1 MQIFFIFYFHF
12 SIRRISNHIHL
23 YICTYIYICIW
34 HKKKRKGVAYCYFV
48 LFAGL
53 FVSFSYKRRK
63 EELPLSGWRKL
74 NNWSWHNTQQG
85 VQDLCLN
92 SISRFF
98 GRLLAVYGWG
108 EGGERQNTQIQIHI
122 LRLEA
127 TSSLDIFIRTSVCMN
142 LCMTLR
148 SLRKLSLPG
157 ALV

>member
-98 GRLLAVYGWG
+98 GRLLAVYGW
-108 EGGERQNTQIQIHI
+108 EGGKTELKYKYTFLGLKRD
-122 LRLEA
+122 L
-127 TSSLDIFIRTSVCMN
+127 FF
-142 LCMTLR
+142 R
-148 SLRKLSLPG
+148 SLHPNVRLCECMYDS
-157 ALV
+157 